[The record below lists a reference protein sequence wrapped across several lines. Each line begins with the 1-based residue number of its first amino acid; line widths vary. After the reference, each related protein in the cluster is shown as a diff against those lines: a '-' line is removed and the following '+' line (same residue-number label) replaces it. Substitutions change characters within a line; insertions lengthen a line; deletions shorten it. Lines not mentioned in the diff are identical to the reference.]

1 MPLMRSDATVD
12 RRWRGKK
19 SSQIK
24 KQSGREETNQTFFNE
39 EKQTMTRQSY
49 VGKKLLGHCT
59 SRVYAISKK
68 NLQKQSQ
75 FCENWTFESVYFT
88 GI

>member
-1 MPLMRSDATVD
+1 
-12 RRWRGKK
+12 
-19 SSQIK
+19 
-24 KQSGREETNQTFFNE
+24 
-39 EKQTMTRQSY
+39 MTRQSY